1 MMEYR
6 EFYLNPVSIFVDS
19 ERVLRFNIEIFNR
32 YIGRVG
38 DWESDAPDMVVM
50 SMRESLDSMRRLGT
64 VDLFGEVSGLIGS
77 RIEQLKVRGD
87 KGLSYVEEL
96 YIKKGIKFLE
106 GYIEMFDILK
116 KFAS

>member
-64 VDLFGEVSGLIGS
+64 VDLFGEVRGLY
-77 RIEQLKVRGD
+77 
-87 KGLSYVEEL
+87 GLPFHKLDLS
-96 YIKKGIKFLE
+96 IKIVDLVDFV
-106 GYIEMFDILK
+106 
-116 KFAS
+116 